1 MFDSQKCTR
10 DHHRVFINRREGRG
24 LEGEASE
31 NSISDIMFDVLTAAP
46 DYKTYLFVSV
56 RIERTNDLSRVEG
69 SQGAQTVQRFEFK
82 MSIIETEG
90 LV

>member
-1 MFDSQKCTR
+1 VFDSQKCTR

-31 NSISDIMFDVLTAAP
+31 NSISDVLTAAP